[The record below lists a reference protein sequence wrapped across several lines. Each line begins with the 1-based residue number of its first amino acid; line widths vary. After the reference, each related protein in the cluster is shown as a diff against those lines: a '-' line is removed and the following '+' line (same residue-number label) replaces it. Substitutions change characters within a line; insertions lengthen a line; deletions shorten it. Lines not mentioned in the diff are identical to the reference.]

1 MGHFDPARAVTRGV
15 KLGPKCKLTPHQR
28 KEAVGRKANGDPVR
42 EIARTY
48 NIRPATISRL
58 GGL

>member
-1 MGHFDPARAVTRGV
+1 M
-15 KLGPKCKLTPHQR
+15 LGPKCKLTPHQR
-28 KEAVGRKANGDPVR
+28 KEAVGRKANGEPVR

-48 NIRPATISRL
+48 NVRPATISRL